1 MSLRNGGLG
10 RVLCALDIEHEE
22 WGPLAISSVMAE
34 YFHVPLDALYAA
46 RSGAWEDRTE
56 RVRRLIAEH
65 SARERLDQLIAPLA
79 TTIAVTASVQRGAAG
94 DVILQQASESH
105 AGLIVLGS
113 ADRRSFGSGSHR
125 LAMTIASTATAA
137 VLTVPSD
144 ARACAVQRILVLI
157 TSATAARPALK
168 WATALAGRF
177 GASVSL
183 ARMAPPASWFGAGLF
198 GPTRRSQDATRRR
211 ATLVER
217 SLDRLREAD
226 IAVSEEPEQLDATG
240 LARLAA
246 EGAFDL
252 VVVGLPA
259 ALDPGA
265 EEIALVERLRQCSLV
280 PVLSV
285 RARVRRSSQALWA
298 GSPQPR
304 GSGTIEYA
312 A

>member
-1 MSLRNGGLG
+1 LNSRNGGRG

-34 YFHVPLDALYAA
+34 YLRVPLDALYAA
-46 RSGAWEDRTE
+46 RSGTWEDRTE

-79 TTIAVTASVQRGAAG
+79 QTIAITASVQRGGAG
-94 DVILQQASESH
+94 DVILQQARERQ

-113 ADRRSFGSGSHR
+113 ADRRRLGSGSHR
-125 LAMTIASTATAA
+125 LATTVASTATAA

-144 ARACAVQRILVLI
+144 ARACAMRRILVLI
-157 TSATAARPALK
+157 TSAAAARPALK
-168 WATALAGRF
+168 WATTLAGRF

-183 ARMAPPASWFGAGLF
+183 ARMAPPGSWFGAGLF
-198 GPTRRSQDATRRR
+198 GPTRRSQDTARRR

-217 SLDRLREAD
+217 SLDRLRQAD
-226 IAVSEEPEQLDATG
+226 INVSEEPEQLDAAG
-240 LARLAA
+240 MVRLAA
-246 EGAFDL
+246 ERAFDL

-259 ALDPGA
+259 ALEPGA
-265 EEIALVERLRQCSLV
+265 EELVLVERLRQCSLV

-285 RARVRRSSQALWA
+285 RAGVRSSSQAHWTS
-298 GSPQPR
+298 SPQTR
-304 GSGTIEYA
+304 GSWKSEYA